1 VKAKKEESWIFTFHT
16 TGYCVLGFSWLF
28 YSRCPEMN
36 FSDIILYDQNRLLST
51 EDLTGSA
58 SYEGCLDFLLG
69 EIQNC
74 GSIAV
79 VPNHGAAQKE

>member
-1 VKAKKEESWIFTFHT
+1 
-16 TGYCVLGFSWLF
+16 
-28 YSRCPEMN
+28 MN